1 MQAQLRVGPHG
12 VSHQP
17 WIGQDDRIHAQCHG
31 LIHGLAPG
39 FGIGRLGVGVERH
52 EHLAPTR
59 MGIRDATA
67 DGRFVEVQARKVAGV
82 GRVAQ
87 AQIDAVRAVVDR
99 CLEGG
104 QTSGGTD
111 QIEQGRFGRRGMQ
124 GHGTELIEADPTA
137 Q

>member
-1 MQAQLRVGPHG
+1 MVGGRTLHRQMQAQLRVGPHG

-17 WIGQDDRIHAQCHG
+17 WIGRDDRIHAQCHG
-31 LIHGLAPG
+31 LIHG
-39 FGIGRLGVGVERH
+39 
-52 EHLAPTR
+52 LAPTR